1 MGLYGK
7 YVSKIYTTT
16 SSQDLIASL
25 RTLTG
30 DTKLTPKKMTVI
42 ANGTMT
48 FTVNGGTASDAYVD
62 AASVARVNL
71 DGNDILVNSFIVS
84 QAGLTLWVGV
94 IY

>member
-1 MGLYGK
+1 MPIQGK
-7 YVSKIYTTT
+7 WVSKIYTTT
-16 SSQDLIASL
+16 TNQDLIASL
-25 RTLTG
+25 RTLTS
-30 DTKLTPKKMTVI
+30 DTKLVARKMTVI

-71 DGNDILVNSFIVS
+71 DADDIEVNSFIVS
-84 QAGLTLWVGV
+84 QSGLTLWVGV

>member
-1 MGLYGK
+1 MPIQGK

-16 SSQDLIASL
+16 SSQDIIASL
-25 RTLTG
+25 RTLTS
-30 DTKLTPKKMTVI
+30 DPRLTARKISVI

-71 DGNDILVNSFIVS
+71 DADDVEVNSFIVTQS
-84 QAGLTLWVGV
+84 GLTLWVGV

>member
-1 MGLYGK
+1 MPIQGK

-16 SSQDLIASL
+16 SSQDIIASL
-25 RTLTG
+25 RTLTS
-30 DTKLTPKKMTVI
+30 DTKLTPRKLTVI

-62 AASVARVNL
+62 AASVARVNF
-71 DGNDILVNSFIVS
+71 DADDIVVNSFIVTQS
-84 QAGLTLWVGV
+84 GLTLWVGA